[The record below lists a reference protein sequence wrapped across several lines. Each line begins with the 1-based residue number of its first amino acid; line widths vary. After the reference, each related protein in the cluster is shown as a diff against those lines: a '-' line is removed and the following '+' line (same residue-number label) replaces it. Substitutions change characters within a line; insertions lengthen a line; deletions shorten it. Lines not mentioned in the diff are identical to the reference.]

1 MGKFAYKFE
10 KFMKIEKQNYNDI
23 MLNSIKVEKI
33 INQTLSNKNIIQI
46 LHVFFKIFNFKLNT
60 VYYVQFYR
68 Y

>member
-33 INQTLSNKNIIQI
+33 INQTLSNKNN
-46 LHVFFKIFNFKLNT
+46 LL
-60 VYYVQFYR
+60 
-68 Y
+68 